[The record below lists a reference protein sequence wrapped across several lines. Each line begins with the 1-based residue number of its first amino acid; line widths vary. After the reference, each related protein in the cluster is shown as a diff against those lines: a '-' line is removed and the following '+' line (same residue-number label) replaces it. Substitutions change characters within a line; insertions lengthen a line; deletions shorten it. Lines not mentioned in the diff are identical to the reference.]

1 MEQEIIPKFTKEDF
15 EQGTGPYEYLYGFR
29 DDGFV
34 LEQRKAFLQAMAKEL
49 KVTGFIKRFNEYV
62 KRQKAAQRLIAGEN
76 VTMFEGQP
84 FELITG
90 EWTADDSGVTAFGE
104 YGNAVTVCNHPIMPV
119 RRLINIDTGAEKL
132 EIAFRKGARW
142 RTIIADRKT
151 IASANSIVGLSEFGI
166 GVTSENAKYLVRY
179 LYDVEHLN
187 YDLLNENNSVSR
199 LGWIDGE
206 GFSPYVQDLVFDGGD
221 QFKSFFAAV
230 SQRGDAEIWLKMAR
244 EIRRSGS
251 IPARIILASSFASV
265 LVKPVEALSFFVHL
279 WGSESGVGKTIGL
292 MLAASVWAN
301 PEMGKYIHTFNGTQ
315 VSQELYA
322 GFVNSMPLILDEFQ
336 VLKDKKAFEQSVY
349 MLSEGVG
356 KGRGAKSG
364 GVQQLQ
370 TWRNCILTSGE
381 MPITNFVVGAGAV
394 NRIMEIECTQRLFR
408 DPQKVL
414 SVLRN
419 NYGHAGKEFV
429 ELLQEGNN
437 MERARKLYEQNY
449 NGIVQSETTEKQAM
463 AGSLILTAD
472 QLITDWI
479 FYDGNPLRME
489 DISEY
494 MRTKT
499 EVDVNERAYD
509 YICETVAANANRFT
523 EEDNNGEVWG
533 ILDAGH
539 NRVYILRTIFER
551 ICEAGEFSSRAT
563 LSWMM
568 RKNIIETSVDKRRK
582 GLQPTISKKIG
593 KTNNRCVSMKLQSF
607 SENDGDIPDIE

>member
-15 EQGTGPYEYLYGFR
+15 EQGTGPYEYLYNFR

-34 LEQRKAFLQAMAKEL
+34 LEQRKAFLQSMAKEL

-62 KRQKAAQRLIAGEN
+62 KRQKATQRLIAGEN
-76 VTMFEGQP
+76 VTTFEGQP
-84 FELITG
+84 FELVTG
-90 EWTADDSGVTAFGE
+90 EWEADDNGVTAFGE
-104 YGNAVTVCNHPIMPV
+104 YGNSVMACNHPIMPV
-119 RRLINIDTGAEKL
+119 RRLINIDTGVEKL
-132 EIAFRKGARW
+132 EIAYRKGMRW
-142 RTIIADRKT
+142 RTVIAERKT
-151 IASANSIVGLSEFGI
+151 IASANGIVGLSDYGI
-166 GVTSENAKYLVRY
+166 GVTSENAKHLVRY

-199 LGWIDGE
+199 LGWIEGE
-206 GFSPYVQDLVFDGGD
+206 GFSPYVEDLVFDGGE
-221 QFKSFFAAV
+221 QFKSFFTAV
-230 SQRGDAEIWLKMAR
+230 SQHGDAETWLKIAR
-244 EIRRSGS
+244 EIRKSGS

-322 GFVNSMPLILDEFQ
+322 GFVNSLPLILDEFQ

-349 MLSEGVG
+349 MLAEGVG
-356 KGRGAKSG
+356 KGRGAKTG

-394 NRIMEIECTQRLFR
+394 NRIVEIECTERLFC

-414 SVLRN
+414 SVIRN
-419 NYGHAGKEFV
+419 HYGHAGKEFV
-429 ELLQEGNN
+429 ELLQEKGNVEKAKN
-437 MERARKLYEQNY
+437 LYEKNY
-449 NGIVQSETTEKQAM
+449 NQVVQSETTEKQAM
-463 AGSLILTAD
+463 AGALILTAD

-479 FYDGNPLRME
+479 FYDENPLKME

-494 MRTKT
+494 LHTKT
-499 EVDVNERAYD
+499 EVDTNERAYD
-509 YICETVAANANRFT
+509 YICETVAANSNRFS
-523 EEDNNGEVWG
+523 EDDNNGELWG
-533 ILDAGH
+533 VLDEED

-551 ICEAGEFSSRAT
+551 ICREGEFSSRAT

-568 RKNIIETSVDKRRK
+568 RKNIIKTSVDKRRK
-582 GLQPTISKKIG
+582 GMQPTVSKKVG
-593 KTNNRCVSMKLQSF
+593 KTNNKCVAMKLQSF
-607 SENDGDIPDIE
+607 VENDEDIPDVE